1 MPIFEYRCNEC
12 NEAFE
17 VLKLSN
23 KDNHTSCSACG
34 SERVHRI
41 ISPVG
46 IIFKGSGFYV
56 TDSKKNSTLDSVTD
70 KSDDNK
76 NGNGSSEAA
85 KNVNGSSD
93 NGKTDNKVKEKV
105 EV

>member
-17 VLKLSN
+17 VLKLSS
-23 KDNHTSCSACG
+23 KDNHTTCASCG

-41 ISPVG
+41 ISSVG

-56 TDSKKNSTLDSVTD
+56 TDSKKNSTID
-70 KSDDNK
+70 
-76 NGNGSSEAA
+76 
-85 KNVNGSSD
+85 
-93 NGKTDNKVKEKV
+93 
-105 EV
+105 